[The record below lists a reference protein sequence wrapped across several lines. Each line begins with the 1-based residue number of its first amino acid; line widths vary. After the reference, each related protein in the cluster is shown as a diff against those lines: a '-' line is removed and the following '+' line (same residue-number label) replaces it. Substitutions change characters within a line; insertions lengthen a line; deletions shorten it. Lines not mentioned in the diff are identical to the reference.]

1 MKLPKAIVPY
11 SNKDAALLANKY
23 AREFIIEGGTQ
34 LINNSY
40 PLDKKKSLSDA
51 VKDVR
56 EQSQKTVSSWL
67 EFDYYVYEFYQ
78 SIQCSK
84 KYSIGNCNELSELAL
99 DYIAHYVP
107 HVNAEVFQLQ
117 GGNHVVLVVGRQKDS
132 DPRKPETW
140 GKEAYICDPWSNDVY
155 PASEYRSRTKNYYQ
169 EYDEVSDTYTNQVE
183 NFNPSKHT
191 FGLIRNY
198 NTDYIRK
205 YNTQEHLIEVYDLFQ
220 KKQQM
225 VVGAA
230 VNLERALIKIRNK
243 LEKKYGVDNEKYQVI
258 ENKIKQIQSATE
270 QLTRNFARPI
280 DESKNYYE
288 IISQLDKTLRQSIK
302 TYIKA
307 AEITKE
313 DAKIL
318 AQPVGKSGRNRFFH
332 SKYDVVSKI
341 NNALEESSDMLKNVP
356 VKK

>member
-23 AREFIIEGGTQ
+23 AREFIVEGGTQ

-40 PLDKKKSLSDA
+40 PIDKKKSLSEA

-56 EQSQKTVSSWL
+56 EQSQKTASSWL
-67 EFDYYVYEFYQ
+67 EFDYYIYEFYQ
-78 SIQCSK
+78 SIECSK

-99 DYIAHYVP
+99 DYIAHYAP
-107 HVNAEVFQLQ
+107 HVNAEVFQVV
-117 GGNHVVLVVGRQKDS
+117 GGNHVVLVVGRQKGS

-140 GKEAYICDPWSNDVY
+140 GKDAYICDPWSDDVY
-155 PASEYRSRTKNYYQ
+155 SASKYLSRTKNYYQ
-169 EYDEVSDTYTNQVE
+169 TYDEASDTYTNHIE
-183 NFNPSKHT
+183 DFNPSKHT

-205 YNTQEHLIEVYDLFQ
+205 YNTQEHLSEVYDLFQ

-225 VVGAA
+225 LVGAA
-230 VNLERALIKIRNK
+230 VNLEKALVDIRNK
-243 LEKKYGVDNEKYQVI
+243 LEKKYGVSNEKYQI
-258 ENKIKQIQSATE
+258 IQNKINQIQSVTE
-270 QLTRNFARPI
+270 QLTRDFARPV

-288 IISQLDKTLRQSIK
+288 IISKLDKTLRQSIK
-302 TYIKA
+302 AYAKA
-307 AEITKE
+307 ADITQE
-313 DAKIL
+313 EAIALAK
-318 AQPVGKSGRNRFFH
+318 PVARTGRDRFFH

-341 NNALEESSDMLKNVP
+341 NEALDESSEMLKTVP

>member
-34 LINNSY
+34 LINNTY
-40 PLDKKKSLSDA
+40 PIDKKKSLSDA

-56 EQSQKTVSSWL
+56 EQSQKTVNSWL
-67 EFDYYVYEFYQ
+67 EFDYYIYEFYQ
-78 SIQCSK
+78 SVECSK

-99 DYIAHYVP
+99 DYIAHYAP
-107 HVNAEVFQLQ
+107 HVNAEVFQLM
-117 GGNHVVLVVGRQKDS
+117 GGNHVVLVVGRQKGS

-140 GKEAYICDPWSNDVY
+140 GKDAYICDPWSDDVY
-155 PASEYRSRTKNYYQ
+155 PASEYLARTKNYYQ
-169 EYDEVSDTYTNQVE
+169 TYDEVLDTYTNHVE
-183 NFNPSKHT
+183 DFNPSKHT

-205 YNTQEHLIEVYDLFQ
+205 YNTQEHIMEVFDLFQ

-225 VVGAA
+225 IVEAA
-230 VNLERALIKIRNK
+230 VNLERALITIRNK
-243 LEKKYGVDNEKYQVI
+243 LEEKYGESNEKYQI
-258 ENKIKQIQSATE
+258 IQNKINQIKSATE
-270 QLTRNFARPI
+270 QLTRDFITPI
-280 DESKNYYE
+280 DESSNYYE
-288 IISQLDKTLRQSIK
+288 TISQLDKTLRQSIK

-307 AEITKE
+307 AELSKEEAITL
-313 DAKIL
+313 AK
-318 AQPVGKSGRNRFFH
+318 PVAKTGRHKFFH

-341 NNALEESSDMLKNVP
+341 NDALEESSDMLKNVTG
-356 VKK
+356 KK